1 MGVAQLVYPSDI
13 AKRPEKRECECGC
26 HHHDHE
32 HPDGVWLVPPPPPG
46 YPYPYPY
53 PFPPP
58 PPPPHH
64 PDDDDDEDIKAKSIE
79 AQICKLSKKAAAIK
93 AMIDNFENKKKDAII
108 KIGGVSYNFGQY
120 RLIVKE
126 DGNTFDDVTEYGE
139 KIMEI
144 LVMELEK
151 LKAEIQ
157 ELAEQIDSDEP

>member
-13 AKRPEKRECECGC
+13 AKRPEKPDCDCGC

-32 HPDGVWLVPPPPPG
+32 HCEGVWLVPPPPPG

-58 PPPPHH
+58 PHPHH
-64 PDDDDDEDIKAKSIE
+64 PDDDDEEVKAKSVE
-79 AQICKLSKKAAAIK
+79 GQICKLSKKASVIK
-93 AMIDNFENKKKDAII
+93 NMIDNFDEKRKDAII
-108 KIGGVSYNFGQY
+108 KIGGVSYNFGTY
-120 RLIVKE
+120 RLKVKE

-144 LVMELEK
+144 LVAELEK
-151 LKAEIQ
+151 LKVEIQ